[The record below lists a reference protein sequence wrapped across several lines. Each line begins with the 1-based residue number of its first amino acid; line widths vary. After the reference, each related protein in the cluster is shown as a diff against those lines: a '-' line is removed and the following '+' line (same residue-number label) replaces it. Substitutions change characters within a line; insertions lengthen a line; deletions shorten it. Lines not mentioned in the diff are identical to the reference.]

1 MRTSSDGYGKFTHPT
16 LQPREF
22 DIDKAEKAFARAGF
36 KTRGSD
42 GILQNKD
49 GRRLSFTFSTG
60 YEHYK
65 NILTILKEEARKAGL
80 ELRLEI
86 LDSTAGFKKV
96 QEKKHDLHFLAF
108 AVSLEL
114 YPRFWETY
122 HSSNAYDKP
131 FLSDGSINP
140 SRKIKTQTNNL
151 EVLALPELDKMIDQY
166 RLSSDEKE
174 MITLAHRMTELH
186 HEHASFVPGFVQPG
200 YRIGHWRWLQYP
212 EGFNYKYTRG
222 SKELFVHWI
231 DTGIKEETLEA
242 RETGRG
248 FEPQINVYDQ
258 FATQ

>member
-1 MRTSSDGYGKFTHPT
+1 M
-16 LQPREF
+16 
-22 DIDKAEKAFARAGF
+22 
-36 KTRGSD
+36 
-42 GILQNKD
+42 
-49 GRRLSFTFSTG
+49 
-60 YEHYK
+60 
-65 NILTILKEEARKAGL
+65 KEEARKAGL

-231 DTGIKEETLEA
+231 DAGIKEETLEA